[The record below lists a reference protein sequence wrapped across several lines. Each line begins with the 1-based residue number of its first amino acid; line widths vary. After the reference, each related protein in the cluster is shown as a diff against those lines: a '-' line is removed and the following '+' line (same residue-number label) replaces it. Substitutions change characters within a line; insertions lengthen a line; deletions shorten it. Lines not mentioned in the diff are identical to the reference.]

1 MVKFSLRG
9 SAGRTGLVSR
19 LVKINTYDDVDGK
32 FFKRGC
38 LSVSLLHPEGN
49 NDGGDDDDYIIMTDL
64 I

>member
-1 MVKFSLRG
+1 MSRFVKN
-9 SAGRTGLVSR
+9 
-19 LVKINTYDDVDGK
+19 NTYDDVDGK
-32 FFKRGC
+32 LFKRGC